1 MKKINSIML
10 IVIMTLSLVLS
21 TTTAVYAVE
30 DNRKE
35 VSIIE
40 GVSDNIDSIP
50 VWGGN
55 YTKPEITVTTG
66 EPAYFLTSN
75 GNWQRKEGDTWSD
88 EHVSERFR
96 AGTWRYKCRIY
107 ISNSDEYGSPDGG
120 DTHKLAEQINVKV
133 NGDSWKT
140 EDTVYLN
147 NEYNA
152 SYANVYSKEYTID
165 EPDDLIVYDSN
176 KIDIGI
182 NREGIPIAEY
192 SIAPYVEGGIKPYT
206 FSKVSGPDWVNVST
220 DGTISGTP
228 TETGKNQNLTVLIK
242 DSSNPNRTQEIDIA
256 VAKTEINLNNR
267 DTISEVVATSTDID
281 TIPKYEGLLN
291 KPTFTVTSG
300 QPAYFS
306 TTNGSWQKKENG
318 NWKDIK
324 STNVFTDGIW
334 RYRCKIYID
343 NNGEVT
349 NAGYTH
355 KLAKQ
360 ISVNVNGASWE
371 ADETQFTDD
380 SYRSI
385 AQVYSKEYYL
395 TKNDTYMVSFESNG
409 GTYVEYQTVDTGKKA
424 KKPEDPTKNGYAFA
438 GWYSDKELKNEFD
451 FDKQTI
457 LSHIKLYAKWLKYYT
472 ITATTSLEGVRN
484 VEGTGKYKD
493 GDTVTLKANVENDFY
508 FICWEE
514 GEQSVSTNP
523 TYTFVVNKDRV
534 LKAVVKKIIEYDVDF
549 DTDGG
554 SAVATQKVFSNNPYV
569 TKPTNPT
576 KNGYVFEGWY
586 ADNNFSNVFDFTNT
600 KIVKDTIIYAK
611 WHKHIFTNIAAKS
624 ATCMTTGNTSYYKCN
639 ACNKL
644 YKDANG
650 TQEITLASTV
660 IPKTAHNPKEEVI
673 SKEKTKATLTKN
685 GKIVRTIQT
694 KCSVCGAIIG
704 KKTTTE
710 TIYYPKTIKL
720 SNKTFTYNKK
730 AQRPTV
736 KVKDSNGN
744 VIDEANYTVTY
755 SNKKSKKVGEYTVT
769 VKFKG
774 NYKGTKELKYT
785 IKPQGTTLKKL
796 KAGSKQFKA
805 TWNKN
810 KDQTTGYQIQ
820 YATND
825 KFTKNSNKLLV
836 EDNKKTS
843 NKVKKLKS
851 KRRYYVRIRTYK
863 TVKGKRIY
871 SSWSEVKTVKTKK

>member
-21 TTTAVYAVE
+21 TTTMVYAEE
-30 DNRKE
+30 DNREE

-55 YTKPEITVTTG
+55 YTTPEFTVTTG
-66 EPAYFLTSN
+66 EPAYFFTSD
-75 GNWQRKEGDTWSD
+75 GKWQRKEGDVWSD

-107 ISNSDEYGSPDGG
+107 ISNSNDYPSGG
-120 DTHKLAEQINVKV
+120 NTHKLAEQIDVKV
-133 NGDSWKT
+133 NGDYWITETPVIKT
-140 EDTVYLN
+140 NYSYAMVYS
-147 NEYNA
+147 NEYT
-152 SYANVYSKEYTID
+152 VD

-176 KIDIGI
+176 KIDIGS
-182 NREGIPIAEY
+182 NRAGTPITEY
-192 SIAPYVEGGIKPYT
+192 SIASYVEGGIKPYT

-220 DGTISGTP
+220 DGTISGIP
-228 TETGKNQNLTVLIK
+228 AEPGKNQNLTVLIK

-256 VAKTEINLNNR
+256 VAKTENDLNDR
-267 DTISEVVATSTDID
+267 DTISEVTATSNID
-281 TIPKYEGLLN
+281 SIVSFGESLTN
-291 KPTFTVTSG
+291 KPIITVSNG
-300 QPAYFS
+300 NPAYFKCS
-306 TTNGSWQKKENG
+306 EGTWEKKNENSG
-318 NWKDIK
+318 NWGEPSGI
-324 STNVFTDGIW
+324 TVFEKGTW
-334 RYRCKIYID
+334 RFTCDVCID
-343 NNGEVT
+343 NEGDL
-349 NAGYTH
+349 Y
-355 KLAKQ
+355 KLAENIIVKVDGNNWKANTTRYPEYTN
-360 ISVNVNGASWE
+360 S
-371 ADETQFTDD
+371 
-380 SYRSI
+380 SI
-385 AQVYSKEYYL
+385 AKVYSQEYFL
-395 TKNDTYMVSFESNG
+395 TEPNYYMVSFDSNG
-409 GTYVEYQTVDTGKKA
+409 GSFVKSQTIFKGLNATE
-424 KKPEDPTKNGYAFA
+424 PEEPSKEGYAFA
-438 GWYSDKELKNEFD
+438 GWYKDKELKTKFNFEED
-451 FDKQTI
+451 TI
-457 LSHIKLYAKWLKYYT
+457 STHTTLYAKWLKYYT
-472 ITATTSLEGVRN
+472 ISAKTSLEGTGAERGK
-484 VEGTGKYKD
+484 VEGTGKYKE
-493 GDTVTLKANVENDFY
+493 GDKVTLKVIVDDNYYFESWVEDNKELSKED
-508 FICWEE
+508 
-514 GEQSVSTNP
+514 
-523 TYTFVVNKDRV
+523 TYTFTVTKDRDI
-534 LKAVVKKIIEYDVDF
+534 KAIVKTLAKYEVKF

-554 SAVATQKVFSNNPYV
+554 TAVPNQTVWTNNPYV
-569 TKPTNPT
+569 TKPEDPKKEGNI
-576 KNGYVFEGWY
+576 FEGWY
-586 ADNNFSNVFDFTNT
+586 TDKGFSKAFDFKNT
-600 KIVKDTIIYAK
+600 RIEENNTTIYAK
-611 WHKHIFTNIAAKS
+611 WHKHTFTNIATKS
-624 ATCMTTGNTSYYKCN
+624 ATCTTTGNTSYYKCN
-639 ACNKL
+639 VCNKL

-650 TQEITLASTV
+650 TQEITLESTV

-694 KCSVCGAIIG
+694 KCSVCGTIIG

-720 SNKTFTYNKK
+720 SNKKFTYNKK
-730 AQRPTV
+730 VQRPTV

-744 VIDEANYTVTY
+744 VIGEANYTVTY

-785 IKPQGTTLKKL
+785 IKPQGTIIKKL

-810 KDQTTGYQIQ
+810 QNQTTGYQIQ

-836 EDNKKTS
+836 DDNKKTS